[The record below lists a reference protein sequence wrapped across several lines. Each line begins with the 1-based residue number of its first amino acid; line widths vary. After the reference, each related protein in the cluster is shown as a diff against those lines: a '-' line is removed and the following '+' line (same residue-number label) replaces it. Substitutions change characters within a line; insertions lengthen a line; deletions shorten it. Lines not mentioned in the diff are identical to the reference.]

1 MKVKKEFKNKLKKVL
16 KRWLIMAIVIMF
28 IVLVSG
34 HLFSKK
40 QVMNKLDYNITL
52 NEDGS
57 ATIVETWDVYIS
69 HTNTL
74 FRTFKKTNKFGN
86 ITNVNVKDLD
96 TNI

>member
-40 QVMNKLDYNITL
+40 QVMNKLDYNI
-52 NEDGS
+52 
-57 ATIVETWDVYIS
+57 IVNQMVYQYI
-69 HTNTL
+69 HVIVL
-74 FRTFKKTNKFGN
+74 G
-86 ITNVNVKDLD
+86 I
-96 TNI
+96 